1 VLADSKPARDCLFV
15 ACSGHELGFLGI
27 DAYLE
32 GRPDLTKGAYRWIHF
47 GANIGS
53 PRQPNLIHTSDDEVE
68 GWAVA
73 VLAKE
78 GLTVSAKARRH
89 SVPRG
94 EAGAVHRGGGHYV
107 ALVCGTEV
115 FHHPADRWPDAVDL
129 ALLAR
134 YARAFANG
142 ALELAHQRG

>member
-1 VLADSKPARDCLFV
+1 MR
-15 ACSGHELGFLGI
+15 
-27 DAYLE
+27 
-32 GRPDLTKGAYRWIHF
+32 GAYQWIHF

-53 PRQPNLIHTSDDEVE
+53 PRQPNLIHASDD
-68 GWAVA
+68 AVVRCA
-73 VLAKE
+73 VTAMEKE
-78 GLTVSAKARRH
+78 GLALDAAGRRD

-94 EAGAVHRGGGHYV
+94 EAGAVHRGGGRYV

-142 ALELAHQRG
+142 ALQLAGPSG